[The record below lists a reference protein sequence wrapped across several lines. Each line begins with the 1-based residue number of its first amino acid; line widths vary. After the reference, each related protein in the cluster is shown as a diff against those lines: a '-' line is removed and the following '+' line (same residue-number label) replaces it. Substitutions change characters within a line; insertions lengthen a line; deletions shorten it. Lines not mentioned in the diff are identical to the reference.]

1 MENIPGPN
9 ATWAEI
15 EAFAV
20 TFNGYA
26 RIGPRLGE
34 LARHHLRNGTIPSTL
49 DELRGCLFLE
59 QRRWRHQMS
68 WPDERGLAHIRALI
82 EGIRAAKDAPDND
95 SGDVVKSS
103 ADDV

>member
-9 ATWAEI
+9 ATLAEI
-15 EAFAV
+15 EAFAL

-34 LARHHLRNGTIPSTL
+34 LASHHLRNGTIPSTL

-68 WPDERGLAHIRALI
+68 RPDARGLAHMRALVA
-82 EGIRAAKDAPDND
+82 GIRAAKDELDKHSREVAKP
-95 SGDVVKSS
+95 SPEEG
-103 ADDV
+103 

>member
-15 EAFAV
+15 ETFAV

-26 RIGPRLGE
+26 RIGPRLGD
-34 LARHHLRNGTIPSTL
+34 LAAHHLRNGTIPSTL
-49 DELRGCLFLE
+49 EELRGCLFFE

-68 WPDERGLAHIRALI
+68 RPDDRGLAHIRALL
-82 EGIRAAKDAPDND
+82 EGIRAAKDEAHNH
-95 SGDVVKSS
+95 SGEAAKSS
-103 ADDV
+103 LDDV